1 MAQHK
6 PSVIDPVPPQGAA
19 GAIGAAGKADDLAS
33 VCVSY
38 IDMLQHVR
46 RLAPRTLVNYQ
57 RDLDDLCLRA
67 QQARLGLAAIGPQQI
82 RAWVAALHGGG
93 MTPRAIAAR
102 LSGWRGLFT
111 WLGLQGQVTSNPV
124 QGVRAPRAA
133 RPLPKALSVDQA
145 VALVASRPQRPMPPV
160 HPLEVR
166 ASKATRGRKPEAD
179 ALSLARSRAMAELLY
194 SSGLR
199 VSELTGLDLRYTRV
213 PSHES
218 AGWVDWNAAEVAVL
232 GKGGKRRTVPVGAPA
247 MQALRDWQVL
257 RPTNA
262 QGASAADQAA
272 LFLGPRGRRISPQR
286 VWVEL
291 RERARAAG
299 LPTAVH
305 PHMLRH
311 SFASHLLQS
320 SGDLR
325 GVQELLGHASIAST
339 QIYTRLDFQHLA
351 KVYDA
356 AHPRAKKPR

>member
-1 MAQHK
+1 MASPIK
-6 PSVIDPVPPQGAA
+6 PEPGRGGAPQRDAELRQA
-19 GAIGAAGKADDLAS
+19 CNEYL
-33 VCVSY
+33 
-38 IDMLQHVR
+38 DMLRHAR
-46 RLAPRTLVNYQ
+46 RLSPRTLTNYR
-57 RDLDDLCLRA
+57 RDLEDLQTRA
-67 QQARLGLAAIGPQQI
+67 QSHELPLAGITPHHI

-111 WLGLQGQVTSNPV
+111 WLGQHGRLPSNPV
-124 QGVRAPRAA
+124 QDVRAPRAA

-145 VALVASRPQRPMPPV
+145 VALASYAPAADTPEASTPAG
-160 HPLEVR
+160 PLAR
-166 ASKATRGRKPEAD
+166 ARGRAI
-179 ALSLARSRAMAELLY
+179 AELLY

-199 VSELTGLDLRYTRV
+199 VSELVGLDMRYTRTAE
-213 PSHES
+213 HES
-218 AGWVDWNAAEVAVL
+218 AGWVDWDACEVTVL

-247 MQALRDWQVL
+247 LQSLRDWLAL
-257 RPTNA
+257 RPPA
-262 QGASAADQAA
+262 SPASAASDQAA
-272 LFLGPRGRRISPQR
+272 LFLGPRGRRICPQR
-286 VWVEL
+286 VWEEL
-291 RERARAAG
+291 RARARAAG